1 MRTST
6 SLSQHTQMSPEA
18 NSGQMIDLST
28 TVKETASL
36 RQSDEYL
43 TLRIPCPDPQDP
55 RNRSLK
61 ETKYLIPSFDGLP
74 EYDIIL
80 RPRDQRLSQSLNSST
95 KPYLPGSP
103 PILPHVCHI
112 SDHVAYISTFM
123 RPLFAYHRN
132 GDPNWCFSVQRMTTI
147 QRTDI
152 FPTCGTI
159 SNKSQVEQTRHS
171 LQRTPSPIHQKK
183 LTDSQKVMA
192 MSYRDSL
199 KKTSFVPVL
208 YFVLACGGKII
219 MGKSDSKKRPSRS
232 SLVSGLFELRGWYL
246 FLHIGFGAALAVQ
259 GAYTP
264 PQPQPSKIVTGSVL
278 AGIGALCVIIAS
290 LGFGS
295 AVTRVYF
302 RFGWTLKAISITAA
316 SLITF
321 GDAISR

>member
-1 MRTST
+1 MSAIDMRTST

-112 SDHVAYISTFM
+112 SDYVAYISTFM

-132 GDPNWCFSVQRMTTI
+132 GDPN
-147 QRTDI
+147 
-152 FPTCGTI
+152 
-159 SNKSQVEQTRHS
+159 
-171 LQRTPSPIHQKK
+171 
-183 LTDSQKVMA
+183 
-192 MSYRDSL
+192 
-199 KKTSFVPVL
+199 
-208 YFVLACGGKII
+208 
-219 MGKSDSKKRPSRS
+219 
-232 SLVSGLFELRGWYL
+232 
-246 FLHIGFGAALAVQ
+246 
-259 GAYTP
+259 
-264 PQPQPSKIVTGSVL
+264 
-278 AGIGALCVIIAS
+278 
-290 LGFGS
+290 
-295 AVTRVYF
+295 
-302 RFGWTLKAISITAA
+302 
-316 SLITF
+316 
-321 GDAISR
+321 